1 MWLADGSKDPMSGIG
16 GEVAG
21 GRSVATITL
30 NPTVD
35 VALVVEE
42 LLVDHKMLA
51 TAHRREP
58 GGGGVNVARSLC
70 RLGVACTAVIT
81 TGGATGAELESML
94 VAEGV
99 PAATLPIRSATRESV
114 SLRDASTGNQYR
126 VVIPGPMAGDVG
138 ELVAAAAQRVG
149 TAEVVVVSGRLNPGL
164 AADTYRRLALELEP
178 ATVVVDCPQ
187 PSLGEVV
194 KGRCALIKPSRRE
207 LSMLVGRALPTDEHV
222 VAATE
227 EVFARGEV
235 AAVLVSLGADGAL
248 LARRDERPQRY
259 LPPPIGAVVSTVGC
273 GDAMVAGVVAA
284 LAAEAPLEEAVR
296 FGLAT
301 GTAAARTPGTELF
314 DPRLARRLH
323 SAVPEPVVLS

>member
-1 MWLADGSKDPMSGIG
+1 MAEGVREAGDGA
-16 GEVAG
+16 AG

-35 VALVVEE
+35 VALVVDE

-70 RLGVACTAVIT
+70 RLGVDCTAVIT
-81 TGGATGAELESML
+81 TGGATGAELRSML
-94 VAEGV
+94 AMEGV
-99 PAATLPIRSATRESV
+99 PAEPLPIRGETRESV
-114 SLRDASTGNQYR
+114 SLRDVSTGNQYR
-126 VVIPGPMAGDVG
+126 IVIPGPMAGDVR
-138 ELVAAAAQRVG
+138 ELVVEAAQRAA
-149 TAEVVVVSGRLNPGL
+149 TADIVVVSGRLNPGL
-164 AADTYRRLALELEP
+164 AADTYRRLAAELEP

-194 KGRCALIKPSRRE
+194 EGRCALIKPSRRE
-207 LSMLVGRALPTDEHV
+207 LSMLVGRPLPADRHV
-222 VAATE
+222 VAAAE

-235 AAVLVSLGADGAL
+235 ASVLVSLGADGAL
-248 LARRDERPQRY
+248 LARRDDPPLRY
-259 LPPPIGAVVSTVGC
+259 LPPPIAEVVSTVGC

-284 LAAEAPLEEAVR
+284 LAAGDSLEEAVR

-301 GTAAARTPGTELF
+301 GTAAARTAGTELF
-314 DPRLARRLH
+314 DPELARQLLA
-323 SAVPEPVVLS
+323 AVPEPAAPA